1 MMIFYCNC
9 VVPGMP
15 VCWYAGMPGMPGMP
29 VWQCA
34 IINN

>member
-9 VVPGMP
+9 VPGMP